1 MDSKSSQGLMSSL
14 RDSPATKELAAAAGQ
29 LLEAQAGKLAGKVD
43 GGVDALTRVADSG
56 KLGTVGKGAGQLLQG
71 KPLGAALTGAKEAV
85 SGKVSALV
93 GGKNGKGKGK
103 GASKQKVVNI
113 EESIDVGVPLTVA
126 YNQWTQFKDFSRFT
140 KGVESVEQRNET
152 EMTWRGKVF
161 KSHRNWSAKIQ
172 EQIPDKRIV
181 WTSDGPK
188 GSSRGVVTFH
198 PLAEDLTRV
207 LVAIEY
213 YPVGVVEKTANVW
226 RAVGRRVRL
235 DLKNYRRFTMLE
247 GRETGAWRGRVER
260 GKVVDRPQGKAGPS
274 RAGKAGPRKSGPR
287 TAEPRKAGA
296 RKAEPRKATARK
308 AEPRKAAAR
317 KAEPRKAAGRKAPG
331 KAQPAKR
338 TGTRRRAAS

>member
-1 MDSKSSQGLMSSL
+1 MDSKSSQGLVSSL
-14 RDSPATKELAAAAGQ
+14 RDSPATKELAGEARR
-29 LLEAQAGKLAGKVD
+29 LLEAQAGRITDKLD

-56 KLGTVGKGAGQLLQG
+56 KLGPVGKSAGQLMRG

-85 SGKVSALV
+85 TGKVSSLV
-93 GGKNGKGKGK
+93 GGGRNGKGKGK
-103 GASKQKVVNI
+103 GASKPRVVNI
-113 EESIDVGVPLTVA
+113 EESIDVGVPLSVA

-140 KGVESVEQRNET
+140 KGVESVEQRNDTET
-152 EMTWRGKVF
+152 TWRGKVF
-161 KSHRNWSAKIQ
+161 KSHRNWNAKIQ
-172 EQIPDKRIV
+172 EQVPDKRIV
-181 WTSDGPK
+181 WTSEGAK

-213 YPVGVVEKTANVW
+213 YPQGVVEKTANVW

-247 GRETGAWRGRVER
+247 GRATGAWRGRVER
-260 GKVVDRPQGKAGPS
+260 GKVVERP
-274 RAGKAGPRKSGPR
+274 PRKSAGR
-287 TAEPRKAGA
+287 KAEPRKAGA
-296 RKAEPRKATARK
+296 RKAEPRKATART
-308 AEPRKAAAR
+308 
-317 KAEPRKAAGRKAPG
+317 AEPRKAAGRKAPAK

>member
-14 RDSPATKELAAAAGQ
+14 RDSPATKQLASAAGQ

-56 KLGTVGKGAGQLLQG
+56 KLGAVGKGAGQLMQG
-71 KPLGAALTGAKEAV
+71 KPLSAALTGAKEAV
-85 SGKVSALV
+85 TGKVSSLV
-93 GGKNGKGKGK
+93 GGKKGKGK

-113 EESIDVGVPLTVA
+113 EESIDVGVPLSVA
-126 YNQWTQFKDFSRFT
+126 YNQWTQFQDFSRFT
-140 KGVESVEQRNET
+140 KGVESVEQSNET

-161 KSHRNWSAKIQ
+161 KSHRSWKAKIQ
-172 EQIPDKRIV
+172 EQVPDKRIV
-181 WTSDGPK
+181 WTSEGPK

-213 YPVGVVEKTANVW
+213 YPQGFFEKTANVW

-247 GRETGAWRGRVER
+247 GKETGAWRGRIER
-260 GKVVDRPQGKAGPS
+260 GKVVDRPKGKAEP
-274 RAGKAGPRKSGPR
+274 RKAGARK
-287 TAEPRKAGA
+287 AEPRKAGA

-308 AEPRKAAAR
+308 AEPRKAGAR
-317 KAEPRKAAGRKAPG
+317 KATARKAPG
-331 KAQPAKR
+331 KAAQPAKR